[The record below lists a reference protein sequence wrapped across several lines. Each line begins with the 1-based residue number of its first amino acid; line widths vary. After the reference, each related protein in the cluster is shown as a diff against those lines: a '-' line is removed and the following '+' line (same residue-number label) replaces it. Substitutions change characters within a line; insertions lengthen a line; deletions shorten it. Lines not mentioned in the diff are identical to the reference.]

1 MKGPSLGIALKI
13 GGTLGF
19 SLMYAAIKLA
29 GPVPVGEVVFF
40 RAFFALIP
48 VAAVGAWTVGV
59 GAMVRTA
66 HPFKHIV
73 RSVTGVASM
82 FLNFVALGM
91 ISLADLTAFGFA
103 MPIFA
108 VVLAAIFLKERVG
121 RYRWSAVAAGFAGV
135 LVMLFP
141 HGGIGAFV
149 ARGSSAGALLAL
161 VAALL
166 SAVVVIIIR
175 HMHASEKGATIV
187 FYFMSTCAAAGA
199 ITMIWD
205 RVPLSVT
212 QALWLVLSGILGGV
226 GQIGMTFSYRYGDT
240 SLLAPFDYASII
252 WATILGWVLFA
263 EVPDH
268 IVMTGAAIVT
278 ASGLVIVWRERQLR
292 RAAVIESEAT
302 L

>member
-29 GPVPVGEVVFF
+29 GPVPAGEVMFF

-59 GAMVRTA
+59 RAMARTA
-66 HPFKHIV
+66 HPLKHV
-73 RSVTGVASM
+73 LRSLTGVASM

-108 VVLAAIFLKERVG
+108 VVLAAIFLEERVG
-121 RYRWSAVAAGFAGV
+121 RYRWGAVAAGFAGV
-135 LVMLFP
+135 LIMLFP
-141 HGGIGAFV
+141 HGGIGALV
-149 ARGSSAGALLAL
+149 ASGSSTGALLAL

-166 SAVVVIIIR
+166 SAVVVVIIR
-175 HMHASEKGATIV
+175 HMHASEKGITIV
-187 FYFMSTCAAAGA
+187 FYFMSTCSAAGA
-199 ITMIWD
+199 VTMIWD
-205 RVPLSVT
+205 RVPLT
-212 QALWLVLSGILGGV
+212 AMQTLWLVLSGLLGGL
-226 GQIGMTFSYRYGDT
+226 GQIGMTFSYRYAEP
-240 SLLAPFDYASII
+240 SLLAPFDYVAMV
-252 WATILGWVLFA
+252 WAVGLGYFIFS
-263 EVPDH
+263 EVPEPL
-268 IVMTGAAIVT
+268 VMLGAVLVIA
-278 ASGLVIVWRERQLR
+278 AGLFIVWRERQLR
-292 RAAVIESEAT
+292 RARRNAASAA